1 MRREKALKRREAL
14 QHTRRMAAEA
24 AEKLALKSSEAT
36 PPPSDDPPG
45 AASAIAN
52 AATHHADHPCALRLY
67 TPDEHSAS
75 LLTPLPHH
83 KPAQSLNPSLMAP
96 SATPRHEPPLPVA
109 ANARAAAWLPA
120 RPLELS
126 PQELGRRQQQLEAA
140 QRVSSLPSVAQPRH
154 ANAECVCPACA
165 PTSSRVLRFA
175 NAPPLHSTALL
186 VPVRAAS
193 RRALRSCRRHWAE
206 GASRVSLSSAHL
218 ERRRE
223 SCSARSATA

>member
-24 AEKLALKSSEAT
+24 AEKLALKSSEPEAT
-36 PPPSDDPPG
+36 PPPSDGPPG
-45 AASAIAN
+45 AASAH

-75 LLTPLPHH
+75 LLTLAVHH
-83 KPAQSLNPSLMAP
+83 QPPPPSLNASLIAP
-96 SATPRHEPPLPVA
+96 SATPVHEPPLPAA

-126 PQELGRRQQQLEAA
+126 APPQELRRRQQQLEA
-140 QRVSSLPSVAQPRH
+140 QRVCSLPSVAH
-154 ANAECVCPACA
+154 AGCACPACA

-175 NAPPLHSTALL
+175 TRLMLL
-186 VPVRAAS
+186 VRARAA
-193 RRALRSCRRHWAE
+193 RARALRSCTLHWAAE
-206 GASRVSLSSAHL
+206 ACRASRLQRAHFG
-218 ERRRE
+218 RRTG